1 MPGLKNGRS
10 GKRKRIEVAQLE
22 EEKHEAQQPHH
33 APVKRGDGKT
43 IQARRRRSARSLRRV
58 YGSRFRLQDNRQA
71 LLQWRVLT
79 VYCASVIMLHLAPRF
94 GGNRFRSEIVTRSG
108 RIPLLIVGGGIGGL
122 ATALAAS
129 QAGIHAHVIEKSQD
143 FAEIGAGLQLAPNA
157 MRALDHLGI
166 YQDIREHA
174 FFPKKLVLM
183 DALTAEPVVTLN
195 VGEKFQAHFGYPY
208 IVVHRGDLLSTELEA
223 CRASALITLE
233 SNKEAV
239 HIEDLGEGAR
249 VTCSDGSIYEC
260 DALIGADGLRS
271 RVPALR
277 ARRDGDPICAQCMCY
292 RGAIPIEQAPPESDL
307 ENMTVWVGPDIH
319 FAQYVIH
326 PRHRVQPSCRI
337 REPSLPRRLRRLGL
351 AQSEFAEHF
360 SRVHPRLRTAAA
372 TIKFDRRWPM
382 FDRRPIDNWTRNR
395 ITLLGDAA
403 HPMFQYLAQG
413 ANQALEDA
421 ACLRDKLQDSGG
433 DFSRAFLAYQ
443 KARIPRTARV
453 QNAARFAGEL
463 FHVQGAGRVFRNLL
477 LAKRTEDDVEHLE
490 WIWGYR
496 GCAAPAFPGDSGNT
510 SLR

>member
-1 MPGLKNGRS
+1 
-10 GKRKRIEVAQLE
+10 
-22 EEKHEAQQPHH
+22 
-33 APVKRGDGKT
+33 
-43 IQARRRRSARSLRRV
+43 
-58 YGSRFRLQDNRQA
+58 
-71 LLQWRVLT
+71 
-79 VYCASVIMLHLAPRF
+79 
-94 GGNRFRSEIVTRSG
+94 VTRSG

-129 QAGIHAHVIEKSQD
+129 QAGIHAHVIEKSQE

-166 YQDIREHA
+166 YQDLRRHA

-239 HIEDLGEGAR
+239 HIEDLYDGAR
-249 VTCSDGSIYEC
+249 VTCSDGSVYEC

-271 RVPALR
+271 RV
-277 ARRDGDPICAQCMCY
+277 RRFVHDDGDPICAQCMCY

-326 PRHRVQPSCRI
+326 HGTVFNQVAVFESHRYQEGSDDWGSPD
-337 REPSLPRRLRRLGL
+337 
-351 AQSEFAEHF
+351 EFAEHF
-360 SRVHPRLRTAAA
+360 SHVHPRLRAAAA

-443 KARIPRTARV
+443 NVRIPRTARV

-463 FHVQGAGRVFRNLL
+463 FHVQGAGRAFRNLL
-477 LAKRTEDDVEHLE
+477 LAKRTEDDVEHLD

-496 GCAAPAFPGDSGNT
+496 GCE
-510 SLR
+510 

>member
-1 MPGLKNGRS
+1 M
-10 GKRKRIEVAQLE
+10 
-22 EEKHEAQQPHH
+22 
-33 APVKRGDGKT
+33 
-43 IQARRRRSARSLRRV
+43 
-58 YGSRFRLQDNRQA
+58 
-71 LLQWRVLT
+71 
-79 VYCASVIMLHLAPRF
+79 
-94 GGNRFRSEIVTRSG
+94 TRSG

-166 YQDIREHA
+166 YQDLRKHA

-208 IVVHRGDLLSTELEA
+208 IVVHRGDLLSIELEA

-239 HIEDLGEGAR
+239 HIEDLSEGAR

-271 RVPALR
+271 RV
-277 ARRDGDPICAQCMCY
+277 RRFVHDDGDPICAQCMCY

-326 PRHRVQPSCRI
+326 HGTVFNQVAVFESHRYQEGSDDWGSPD
-337 REPSLPRRLRRLGL
+337 
-351 AQSEFAEHF
+351 EFAEHF

-496 GCAAPAFPGDSGNT
+496 GCE
-510 SLR
+510 